1 MPELSPQEKYDNGD
15 EVMYTIVLKCERTGY
30 ISLTTQCMQHSVADW
45 VEETQQG
52 KEEVYIYVYIYTYT
66 CIHIYMYI
74 YIYSVY
80 ICIYIYIHQKKE
92 VGADQV
98 PE

>member
-15 EVMYTIVLKCERTGY
+15 EVTYTIVPKCERTDY
-30 ISLTTQCMQHSVADW
+30 IWITTWCMQYSVADW

-52 KEEVYIYVYIYTYT
+52 KEEG
-66 CIHIYMYI
+66 I
-74 YIYSVY
+74 YIY
-80 ICIYIYIHQKKE
+80 QKNE

>member
-15 EVMYTIVLKCERTGY
+15 EVTYTIVPKCERTNY
-30 ISLTTQCMQHSVADW
+30 IWITTWRMQHSVADW
-45 VEETQQG
+45 VEETQQE
-52 KEEVYIYVYIYTYT
+52 KEG
-66 CIHIYMYI
+66 I
-74 YIYSVY
+74 YIY
-80 ICIYIYIHQKKE
+80 QKNE

>member
-15 EVMYTIVLKCERTGY
+15 EVTYTIVPKCERTDY
-30 ISLTTQCMQHSVADW
+30 IWIATWCMQYSVADW
-45 VEETQQG
+45 VEETQQE
-52 KEEVYIYVYIYTYT
+52 KEEG
-66 CIHIYMYI
+66 I
-74 YIYSVY
+74 YIY
-80 ICIYIYIHQKKE
+80 QKNE

>member
-1 MPELSPQEKYDNGD
+1 
-15 EVMYTIVLKCERTGY
+15 
-30 ISLTTQCMQHSVADW
+30 MQHSVADW

-52 KEEVYIYVYIYTYT
+52 KEEGI
-66 CIHIYMYI
+66 YI
-74 YIYSVY
+74 YIYY
-80 ICIYIYIHQKKE
+80 KKE

>member
-15 EVMYTIVLKCERTGY
+15 EVTYTIVPKCERTDY
-30 ISLTTQCMQHSVADW
+30 IWITTWCMQYSVADW
-45 VEETQQG
+45 VEETQQE
-52 KEEVYIYVYIYTYT
+52 KEEG
-66 CIHIYMYI
+66 I
-74 YIYSVY
+74 YIY
-80 ICIYIYIHQKKE
+80 QKNE

>member
-15 EVMYTIVLKCERTGY
+15 EVTYTIVPKCERTNY
-30 ISLTTQCMQHSVADW
+30 IWIATWCMQYSVADW
-45 VEETQQG
+45 VEETQQE
-52 KEEVYIYVYIYTYT
+52 KEEG
-66 CIHIYMYI
+66 I
-74 YIYSVY
+74 YIY
-80 ICIYIYIHQKKE
+80 QKNE